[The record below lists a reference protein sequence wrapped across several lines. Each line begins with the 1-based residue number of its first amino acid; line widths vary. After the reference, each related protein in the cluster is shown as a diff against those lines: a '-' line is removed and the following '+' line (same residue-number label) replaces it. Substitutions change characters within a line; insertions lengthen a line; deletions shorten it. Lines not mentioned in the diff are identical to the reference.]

1 MPPSTLYDP
10 RYLVNIEIGMDVM
23 ISDGYRKEE
32 NFIPCKVMKKIST
45 DAKVELGVMV
55 ECENGKIGR
64 VKFIGEEAEFRE
76 PNDLLTLLEKEL
88 RVLVKKVLSK
98 TSENWWQDRI
108 SKTIQEKVEL
118 KNEKYKK
125 LRELLDIDEFTSLEQ
140 TDFIHL
146 QWIIID
152 KKNYSFFKKV
162 FGEDMSAIHVKLSEL
177 SHFRNINAHSKE
189 LKNLEKQKIR
199 VYFHDITYQ
208 IKQYYEKIK

>member
-23 ISDGYRKEE
+23 ISDGYGKEE
-32 NFIPCKVMKKIST
+32 NLIPCKVMKKIST

-76 PNDLLTLLEKEL
+76 PDDLLTLLEKEL

>member
-23 ISDGYRKEE
+23 ISDGYGKEE
-32 NFIPCKVMKKIST
+32 NLIPCKVMKKIST

-64 VKFIGEEAEFRE
+64 VQFIGEEAEFRE